1 MAYNALYLAGT
12 CWNNPLTP
20 PQQFVAPGERIR
32 TQAFA
37 LWQNRVNIASYGFVG
52 YWWPLFLDY
61 NEAKEADDPSV
72 RNSSVKGAVTLMFR
86 EFSYTEDRPGLNG
99 ETSGLVKFYMPL
111 DKAEKHLLTDCRLYW
126 EYQSFEGGRFI
137 PFDEDVPM
145 PDDLWFMMEN
155 HANRGQF
162 FDPKTGEPYL
172 RPIHTMLRNVPPLP
186 GVSQDGHTGAGSQV
200 VSRITDSTGGV
211 FRPSFKVISP
221 PEWASELDSI
231 LEYDPKYNFTFL
243 QQNTRFGRFW
253 PAGLE
258 FMVDRVSREKL
269 LEGLAEV
276 DDRHVDVTFIG
287 YGNNVVGN
295 PWSDLGAV
303 PWAELDMPIPQ
314 EFNIADLQ
322 ERANILAG
330 RGPVQWGLKWQLW
343 QEMIT
348 PGGGRGNGFENWAD
362 YYTIKMF
369 AAWGDTRSGDEPI
382 QRPFENR
389 QITMSSLESHPVADY
404 VIEGDTIYDW
414 MQWAC
419 AMAGGW
425 PDIGQRNRGD
435 MVGERAHWIKSDIG
449 PDTIVQ
455 WRGKNW
461 KIAGD
466 DEETRMDNVRW
477 ITAPPTDAAPRVRPR
492 RFAGNIQHHAS
503 FPETGVGW
511 ETLKRWRRL
520 IPPPADGAE
529 NIYYG
534 LTRFGYNS
542 VDYGILLADNP
553 VLAPGEFVGGRI
565 GHIEPVD
572 RRQIDQVQRLGGPI
586 PDAIKDPHIGQEPA
600 PRGNNTRWRNAGS
613 YRDFVSEENPEI
625 FFEKF
630 GRQPVWEEIE
640 IPAVKSRWDQGLGP
654 ETQNWPDTPIK
665 IFDESSANEQ
675 WKINQNLRGK
685 RQIAIPPI
693 FLGGDGTSVRPDRQT
708 LRFRTWIQFNN
719 PEDIGIENLQVYEV
733 FMSFQKS
740 IKPGLPP
747 GPIDGIGWDYNEPG
761 GNLAGIYWGHPNMR
775 EIAPTT
781 YTENVQGER
790 VANTQSAIY
799 YSPWEGTPPW
809 YLALTNYSQSWAV
822 IYPVRHPWVA
832 NPPLWLMP
840 APPAYAELLMSDQD
854 ILGNRIRGGPA
865 WPSPDAIWGILQ
877 PAGLPPIE
885 EAAVGIPGAI
895 ASASFLGMLAQG
907 GIRGISLPES
917 MINRLGAYRIPST
930 TTLLM
935 DR

>member
-12 CWNNPLTP
+12 CWNNPLLHAE
-20 PQQFVAPGERIR
+20 QFAAPGELVR
-32 TQAFA
+32 TQFFGRY
-37 LWQNRVNIASYGFVG
+37 QDRVNLASYGFMG

-61 NEAKEADDPSV
+61 NKAKEADDPSV
-72 RNSSVKGAVTLMFR
+72 RNTTTKEAVTLMFR

-111 DKAEKHLLTDCRLYW
+111 DKAIKHLLTDCRLYW
-126 EYQSFEGGRFI
+126 EYENFHGERFI

-145 PDDLWFMMEN
+145 PDDLGFMLEGR
-155 HANRGQF
+155 ATRGQF

-172 RPIHTMLRNVPPLP
+172 RPVHTMLYNVPPLP
-186 GVSQDGHTGAGSQV
+186 GVNNRYGVGAHSQTVDA
-200 VSRITDSTGGV
+200 ILDSTGGV
-211 FRPSFKVISP
+211 FRPRFEVLPP
-221 PEWASELDSI
+221 PEWASELDAI
-231 LEYDPKYNFTFL
+231 QEYDPKFNFTFL
-243 QQNTRFGRFW
+243 QQNTQFGRFW

-258 FMVDRVSREKL
+258 FIVDKVSREQL

-295 PWSDLGAV
+295 PWSDVGLVDWDVLELTV
-303 PWAELDMPIPQ
+303 PD
-314 EFNIADLQ
+314 EFSIADLQ
-322 ERANILAG
+322 KRADELAA
-330 RGPVQWGLKWQLW
+330 RPRDPWIDWQLW
-343 QEMIT
+343 QGDSFLGAM
-348 PGGGRGNGFENWAD
+348 GYENWAD
-362 YYTIKMF
+362 YYTQNMF
-369 AAWGDTRSGDEPI
+369 PIWGDIRSMSLR
-382 QRPFENR
+382 RPFENR
-389 QITMSSLESHPVADY
+389 QITMSSLENHPVADY
-404 VIEGDTIYDW
+404 VIEGDTMYDW
-414 MQWAC
+414 MQWAS

-477 ITAPPTDAAPRVRPR
+477 ITAPPTDVAPRVSSR
-492 RFAGNIQHHAS
+492 RFIGDIQHHPS
-503 FPETGVGW
+503 FPVTGVGW

-529 NIYYG
+529 TRYYG
-534 LTRFGYNS
+534 LRQFGYNS

-553 VLAPGEFVGGRI
+553 VLAPGDLGEGRI

-586 PDAIKDPHIGQEPA
+586 PDVLKDPHIGQVGL
-600 PRGNNTRWRNAGS
+600 RGDNTRWDNAGA

-630 GRQPVWEEIE
+630 GRQPVWEEIQ
-640 IPAVKSRWDQGLGP
+640 IPAIEAQVSQGAEP
-654 ETQNWPDTPIK
+654 WRQRWPDTTIK
-665 IFDESSANEQ
+665 IFDEISADEQ
-675 WKINQNLRGK
+675 WKINQNLRAK
-685 RQIAIPPI
+685 KQIEIPPI
-693 FLGGDGTSVRPDRQT
+693 FLDGILTPRRPT
-708 LRFRTWIQFNN
+708 LRFRNWVQFNN
-719 PEDIGIENLQVYEV
+719 VEDIGLNNIQLHHVY
-733 FMSFQKS
+733 MSFQKS
-740 IKPGLPP
+740 IKPGLSP

-761 GNLAGIYWGHPNMR
+761 GNLAGIHWGHPNMR

-781 YTENVQGER
+781 YTQNVQGAR

-799 YSPWEGTPPW
+799 YPPWEGTPPW
-809 YLALTNYSQSWAV
+809 YLALTNYSQLWAA

-840 APPAYAELLMSDQD
+840 APPAYAQMLMT
-854 ILGNRIRGGPA
+854 NRNLFGVPHRKGAP
-865 WPSPDAIWGILQ
+865 WPSPDAIWGMI
-877 PAGLPPIE
+877 PPEGLPPIE
-885 EAAVGIPGAI
+885 EAAIGIPGAI

-917 MINRLGAYRIPST
+917 MINRLGAYRIQST
-930 TTLLM
+930 SLM
-935 DR
+935 GR